1 MRYIIYGSAIL
12 AALLIATIASGHL
25 PRLATASNTEGSDTM
40 NVLKLQQGIGWK
52 GLPRQ
57 DLPDEVYR

>member
-25 PRLATASNTEGSDTM
+25 P
-40 NVLKLQQGIGWK
+40 K
-52 GLPRQ
+52 GLPLRE
-57 DLPDEVYR
+57 LPDEVYR

>member
-25 PRLATASNTEGSDTM
+25 PRLATASNTEGNTM
-40 NVLKLQQGIGWK
+40 NVLKLQQVVGGK

-57 DLPDEVYR
+57 DLSDEVYR

>member
-25 PRLATASNTEGSDTM
+25 PRLATASNTEDNDTM
-40 NVLKLQQGIGWK
+40 NVLKLQEVIGAK
-52 GLPRQ
+52 GLPLRE
-57 DLPDEVYR
+57 LPDEVYR